1 MSKTEDFN
9 KSNYS
14 PNKQI
19 DELTFLIPTKSNK
32 WKTIIQ
38 ILLISIIFGSFIA
51 VASIVNIQEL
61 DIIVSLSR
69 NHYKNRSDREVF
81 NYLDVKPYLCG
92 LIWNPSFNY
101 ISHSFALLLI
111 LIYMFLFY
119 RKSYCVNCCLGRPA
133 LPMIIHP
140 YRKFNRLNSALVYGL
155 IASSIIDMFLK
166 TVIQDTSADLIQ
178 IDTSGLFNTT
188 VLVPNSSE
196 YYVLKTLQAG
206 LSGLATLLVQVVKV
220 ILASLKYYPLLIA
233 FYSDSIVIYVTSI
246 VFVIVDLTTEV
257 YKTAR
262 CEDFRDIKEFLDNK
276 KPQIE
281 RIISNMNGTI
291 AFGITINLPT
301 IYLLSHL
308 LISLCTKTISNA
320 FNKSKK
326 FLVNEEVIFYSKT
339 DINYCANL
347 INKKETVATHSNVFK
362 RLYNK
367 YIYEWDENFRFS
379 SRIVN
384 AHIVA
389 FFALYYFL
397 VVWVYVGIVLL
408 NFLNRLTSGLG
419 N

>member
-1 MSKTEDFN
+1 M
-9 KSNYS
+9 
-14 PNKQI
+14 
-19 DELTFLIPTKSNK
+19 
-32 WKTIIQ
+32 
-38 ILLISIIFGSFIA
+38 
-51 VASIVNIQEL
+51 
-61 DIIVSLSR
+61 
-69 NHYKNRSDREVF
+69 
-81 NYLDVKPYLCG
+81 
-92 LIWNPSFNY
+92 
-101 ISHSFALLLI
+101 
-111 LIYMFLFY
+111 
-119 RKSYCVNCCLGRPA
+119 
-133 LPMIIHP
+133 
-140 YRKFNRLNSALVYGL
+140 
-155 IASSIIDMFLK
+155 
-166 TVIQDTSADLIQ
+166 
-178 IDTSGLFNTT
+178 
-188 VLVPNSSE
+188 
-196 YYVLKTLQAG
+196 
-206 LSGLATLLVQVVKV
+206 
-220 ILASLKYYPLLIA
+220 
-233 FYSDSIVIYVTSI
+233 
-246 VFVIVDLTTEV
+246 FVIVDLTTEV

-389 FFALYYFL
+389 FFTLYYFL
-397 VVWVYVGIVLL
+397 VIWVNYGIVLL
-408 NFLNRLTSGLG
+408 NLLKRLTSNLG